1 MPLKK
6 KNKTKKNISKKVK
19 KTFKKIKNQNISKD
33 QELIIKTKP
42 EWVKASLASK
52 DQYEKNILNRLKI
65 MMNFGKKKE
74 KELLG

>member
-52 DQYEKNILNRLKI
+52 AQY
-65 MMNFGKKKE
+65 
-74 KELLG
+74 